1 MEEKKRT
8 KPDFTAIYRDIPK
21 KWLVVL
27 WAAVAV
33 IALAL
38 CFEYSL
44 RSVAREMA
52 EAQGDSLAAE
62 AFIDWVDRMNAALDI
77 PKYVTGIRRSDIPQ
91 MAAHADAEANPL
103 YPVPILM
110 DRLELEHMYEVVAGG
125 MFEDEN

>member
-52 EAQGDSLAAE
+52 EGSGRQPGGRGRKLCSK
-62 AFIDWVDRMNAALDI
+62 
-77 PKYVTGIRRSDIPQ
+77 PKWFP
-91 MAAHADAEANPL
+91 A
-103 YPVPILM
+103 PV
-110 DRLELEHMYEVVAGG
+110 
-125 MFEDEN
+125 